1 MTTSS
6 PTYTQRG
13 VSLAKGPAL
22 VLGAVLEA
30 AGLYF
35 LYKQHT
41 FLPWS
46 NFPSGHAPVPGK
58 VFFGIFGANGWTG
71 MFTAVC
77 GGLLL
82 FGAAQHHLA
91 KAMSAIVGVALGA
104 AFVISLLQGNVLG
117 MAAANVWT
125 KVGWAVCAAILLLNV
140 WSPRRSRTRSVG
152 SSGTPAAER
161 PPLYPDPGSTRGAGD
176 AAAPVGDASQR
187 VTPD

>member
-1 MTTSS
+1 MATTT
-6 PTYTQRG
+6 PTYTHKG

-22 VLGAVLEA
+22 VIGAILEA

-46 NFPSGHAPVPGK
+46 NFPSGNVAAPGK
-58 VFFGIFGANGWTG
+58 VFFGVFGANGWTG

-77 GGLLL
+77 GGVLL
-82 FGAAQHHLA
+82 FGAAQHYLA
-91 KAMSAIVGVALGA
+91 KAMSLIVGVALGA
-104 AFVISLLQGNVLG
+104 AFVISLIQGNVLG

-140 WSPRRSRTRSVG
+140 LSPRRARTTTVAPSGPATERTRVD
-152 SSGTPAAER
+152 PAATSRGDDREMTANDGSER
-161 PPLYPDPGSTRGAGD
+161 ER
-176 AAAPVGDASQR
+176 AAH
-187 VTPD
+187 